1 MQLYLFILRRLIL
14 LIPVFLGIS
23 VITFV
28 ISHVVP
34 GDPARLAAGLE
45 AREEQVERVRRELGL
60 DQPLWVQYAAYLG
73 GLMRGDLG
81 RSIYNQKPV
90 AENLRTFFPATF
102 ELASAALLVALALG
116 IPLGVVSA
124 VHRNRAI
131 DQFSRVVALLGIA
144 FPVFWV
150 GIVLLLVFYFRLGWF
165 PGGGRAEAI
174 ILLQQPHAPIT
185 GLLTVDALLAGNW
198 PVWRDALWH
207 LVLPAFC
214 LSLSPLARVT
224 RMTRTTMAEVLAEAY
239 VTTARAKGLWER
251 RVVYKH
257 ALRNALIP
265 TVTLVGIA
273 SGYLLGGSVLVET
286 IFSWPGLG
294 RYAFDAITLLDFQ
307 AIMGI
312 TLFAAVVFVLVN
324 LLVDILYIALDP
336 RIRYQ

>member
-1 MQLYLFILRRLIL
+1 MKLSLYILRRLVL

-23 VITFV
+23 VITFTL
-28 ISHVVP
+28 SRVVP

-45 AREEQVERVRRELGL
+45 AREEQVERIRSEFGL
-60 DQPLWVQYAAYLG
+60 DQPLSVQYARYARRL
-73 GLMRGDLG
+73 LRGDLG
-81 RSIYNQKPV
+81 QSIFNQQPV
-90 AENLRTFFPATF
+90 RDNLRRFFPATF
-102 ELASAALLVALALG
+102 ELAAAALVLALLLG

-124 VHRNRAI
+124 VHKDRSV

-165 PGGGRAEAI
+165 PGGGRVDAPI
-174 ILLQQPHAPIT
+174 FLQQPVPSLT
-185 GLLTVDALLAGNW
+185 GLLTIDALITGNW
-198 PVWRDALWH
+198 SVWRNALWH
-207 LVLPAFC
+207 LALPAFC
-214 LSLSPLARVT
+214 MSLSPLARVT
-224 RMTRTTMAEVLAEAY
+224 RMTRTTMAEVLHEMY
-239 VTTARAKGLWER
+239 VTTARAKGLHER

-294 RYAFDAITLLDFQ
+294 RYAFDSITLLDFQ

-312 TLFAAVVFVLVN
+312 TLLATVVFVITN
-324 LLVDILYIALDP
+324 LIVDVLYVLLDP
-336 RIRYQ
+336 RIRYG